1 VSEVNDENQ
10 LDEDEEKASNHAEVH
25 PHLAECPVRDP
36 EGANHSPDDEQVF
49 EAPEPVL
56 DSGSAIVNQNAGIT
70 VMKLYLAEIRIFVHH
85 YVPYTL
91 HMLLFRY
98 PWYRYVYWVTCTK
111 FP

>member
-10 LDEDEEKASNHAEVH
+10 LDEDEEKPSNHAEVH

-56 DSGSAIVNQNAGIT
+56 DSGSAIVNQNVGISDEIT
-70 VMKLYLAEIRIFVHH
+70 VEIQI
-85 YVPYTL
+85 TMIIL
-91 HMLLFRY
+91 H
-98 PWYRYVYWVTCTK
+98 VTIVEITG
-111 FP
+111 

>member
-1 VSEVNDENQ
+1 MYSYKACTWWLIIDEEYLSPAVSEVNDENQ

-56 DSGSAIVNQNAGIT
+56 DPGSAIVNQNAGIT
-70 VMKLYLAEIRIFVHH
+70 VMKLYVAEIRFLVHH
-85 YVPYTL
+85 YIL
-91 HMLLFRY
+91 
-98 PWYRYVYWVTCTK
+98 
-111 FP
+111 

>member
-56 DSGSAIVNQNAGIT
+56 DPGSAIVNQNAGIT
-70 VMKLYLAEIRIFVHH
+70 VMKLYVAEIRFLVHH
-85 YVPYTL
+85 YIL
-91 HMLLFRY
+91 
-98 PWYRYVYWVTCTK
+98 
-111 FP
+111 